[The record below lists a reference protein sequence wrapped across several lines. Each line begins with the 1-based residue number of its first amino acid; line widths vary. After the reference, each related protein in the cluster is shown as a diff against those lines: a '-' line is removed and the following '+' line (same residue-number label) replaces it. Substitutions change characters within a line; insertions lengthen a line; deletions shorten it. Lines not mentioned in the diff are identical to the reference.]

1 MAKFNEQMTGIFSLL
16 KQMDGAR
23 FGMEITEPPIKTT
36 QIPREGGETIE
47 LGTRKIINVI
57 VN

>member
-36 QIPREGGETIE
+36 QIPSGETIE